1 MRHSFLRWA
10 KNVIVSS
17 ASLSGT
23 GVALC
28 VPPCEIQNVDNQLK
42 KRKKCARTV
51 KCISEIE
58 YRRVVYSVATHF
70 TVFECGHSYKQQ
82 LEEQKFEE
90 YSHRR
95 DGLRP
100 VFTFL
105 ILSNQRWLHIQCA
118 IFGAI
123 ISAQAY

>member
-10 KNVIVSS
+10 KNVTISS

-70 TVFECGHSYKQQ
+70 TVS
-82 LEEQKFEE
+82 LNV
-90 YSHRR
+90 
-95 DGLRP
+95 D
-100 VFTFL
+100 TFINNWKSKNSKNTL
-105 ILSNQRWLHIQCA
+105 IDAMGCVQFLP
-118 IFGAI
+118 F
-123 ISAQAY
+123 